1 MKRFKIRFI
10 HKALIVLAVFI
21 ASLIYFGSG
30 INERFFGNASDTVE
44 MSAATFPTIYIQVGE
59 DSYNRLHGY
68 ASNLDMMLMRETI
81 TPITSER
88 SFTVFIEENESDVKK
103 LKYEVHNTDGREIES
118 DSFTVLDSEY
128 GPKKVKIDLK
138 ETYKSGQEYIVKITL
153 ITNQSKRIY
162 YYTRFKM
169 YDNGHISEK
178 LEFVKDFHRIL
189 LEGDIVEKEG
199 LKKYL
204 ESSRKTDNTSFANV
218 SIKSSFNL
226 VTWGDLSPEC
236 IWEELP
242 TFHEFYEG
250 LATIELKSYMK
261 AQTGDGTEY
270 YVVKENFRFQ
280 YTEKRVYL
288 YNYDRTME
296 TVYDITNTS
305 LIRDEFKLGISK
317 EDRIRTAASP
327 SQKYMAFVYG
337 RELYTY
343 DIDKNFMTCAFSFK
357 TGNEVQLG
365 DLSRELYDQHDIRL
379 IKVHDNGNVDFLVY
393 GYMNRGEYEGRVGML
408 LYRYIA
414 SGKRIE
420 EQMYIPVNTTFQ
432 LLDADF
438 EDFVYLS
445 DKDVLYFSL
454 YDAIYSYD
462 LTTKKLETIA
472 EDVPSDNLVFCEED
486 AYIAW
491 QDARSDL
498 EAKRIYM
505 IDLIDGSQRE
515 IKAPLGENIRLLG
528 RINNNI
534 VYAFAK
540 QTDIALL
547 PDGSRMQPA
556 YRLFIENVQGEILK
570 DYSEAG
576 SYIDSIEF
584 DNNKITLK
592 RLAKKAQDVLAYEAA
607 DEDTIMNRYV
617 EAVDPVSITK
627 RVTDKTL
634 TEYYVTVPENVKI
647 ESVPGLTKAANSVID
662 FDTTARLTEPE
673 NREGIFY
680 SYCYGEVLNTSL
692 KVSETIK
699 TADVRVGTV
708 INREGRLIWERGI
721 KAARSTITG
730 LTLVKAGDGLDS
742 AQAAMKTLLLN
753 KNIDADTSS
762 WSVEAQSVSD
772 WLQDRMRSVVLD
784 LSGAELD
791 EVLYYVYKSRPVI
804 GFKADGNAVVI
815 TAYDAASVTVYEPV
829 KDKTVKYSIRE
840 AIAMFEAGGNRF
852 VSYAE

>member
-1 MKRFKIRFI
+1 MKRLRFKFI

-59 DSYNRLHGY
+59 EQYNRLHGY
-68 ASNLDMMLMRETI
+68 ASNLDMMLMRETV

-88 SFTVFIEENESDVKK
+88 SFTVFIEENECDVKK
-103 LKYEVHNTDGREIES
+103 LKYEVHNTDSREIES
-118 DSFTVLDSEY
+118 DSFTVLDSES
-128 GPKKVKIDLK
+128 GPKKVRIDLK

-178 LEFVKDFHRIL
+178 LEFVRDFHRTL

-226 VTWGDLSPEC
+226 VTWGDLAPEVV
-236 IWEELP
+236 WDELP

-261 AQTGDGTEY
+261 AETGDGTEY

-296 TVYDITNTS
+296 TVYDVTNTS

-317 EDRIRTAASP
+317 DDRIRTEASP

-357 TGNEVQLG
+357 GGSG

-379 IKVHDNGNVDFLVY
+379 IKVHDNGNVDFIVY
-393 GYMNRGEYEGRVGML
+393 GYMNRGEYEGRVGMV

-432 LLDADF
+432 LLEADF

-462 LTTKKLETIA
+462 LTTKKLDTIA
-472 EDVPSDNLVFCEED
+472 HDVPADNLVFCDED

-491 QDARSDL
+491 QDARSNL
-498 EAKRIYM
+498 EAENIFM
-505 IDLIDGSQRE
+505 ISLLDGSQRR
-515 IKAPLGENIRLLG
+515 IKAPAGESIRLLG

-534 VYAFAK
+534 VYAYAK
-540 QTDIALL
+540 KSDIVLL
-547 PDGSRMQPA
+547 PDGNRMQPA
-556 YRLFIENVQGEILK
+556 YRLFIENADGQILK
-570 DYSEAG
+570 DYSEDG
-576 SYIDSIEF
+576 FYIDSIEF
-584 DNNKITLK
+584 DNNKITIK
-592 RLAKKAQDVLAYEAA
+592 RLTKTAGETFVYEAA

-617 EAVDPVSITK
+617 EIVKPVSITK

-634 TEYYVTVPENVKI
+634 TEYYVTLPENTRI
-647 ESVPGLTKAANSVID
+647 ESIPGLAKASASVID

-673 NREGIFY
+673 NREWIFY
-680 SYCYGEVLNTSL
+680 SYCYGQVLNTSL
-692 KVSETIK
+692 AVSETIK
-699 TADVRVGTV
+699 SADVNVGTV

-721 KAARSTITG
+721 KAARSSITG
-730 LTLVKAGDGLDS
+730 LTLVKAGDGLDPV
-742 AQAAMKTLLLN
+742 QAAMRTLLLH
-753 KNIDADTSS
+753 KNIDADTSQWNAEDS
-762 WSVEAQSVSD
+762 SVSK
-772 WLQDRMRSVVLD
+772 WLQNRMKSVILD
-784 LSGAELD
+784 LSGADLD

-804 GFKADGNAVVI
+804 GFKSDGSAVVI
-815 TAYDAASVTVYEPV
+815 TAYDAASVTVYEPAR
-829 KDKTVKYSIRE
+829 DRTVKYSLKE
-840 AIAMFEAGGNRF
+840 AVAMFEAGGNRF

>member
-1 MKRFKIRFI
+1 MKKFKFKFI
-10 HKALIVLAVFI
+10 HKALIVLIVFI

-44 MSAATFPTIYIQVGE
+44 MSAATFPTIYMQVGE
-59 DSYNRLHGY
+59 NTYNRLHGY

-118 DSFTVLDSEY
+118 DSFTVLDSEN

-169 YDNGHISEK
+169 YDNGHIAEK
-178 LEFVKDFHRIL
+178 LEFVQDFHRIL
-189 LEGDIVEKEG
+189 LEGDIVEKES

-204 ESSRKTDNTSFANV
+204 ESSRKADNTSFANV

-226 VTWGDLSPEC
+226 VTWGDLSPEV

-317 EDRIRTAASP
+317 DDRIRTGVSP

-357 TGNEVQLG
+357 SGSG
-365 DLSRELYDQHDIRL
+365 DMSRELYDQHDIRL

-432 LLDADF
+432 LLEADF

-454 YDAIYSYD
+454 YDVIYSYD
-462 LTTKKLETIA
+462 LTTRKLEKIA
-472 EDVPSDNLVFCEED
+472 EDVPADNLVFCGED
-486 AYIAW
+486 GYIAW

-498 EAKRIYM
+498 EAENIYM
-505 IDLIDGSQRE
+505 IDLLDGSQRR
-515 IKAPLGENIRLLG
+515 IKAPSGENIRLLG

-534 VYAFAK
+534 VYAYAK
-540 QTDIALL
+540 RSDIAQL

-556 YRLFIENVQGEILK
+556 YRLFIENADGEILK
-570 DYSEAG
+570 DYSETG

-592 RLAKKAQDVLAYEAA
+592 RLVKKNSDVLSYEAA

-617 EAVDPVSITK
+617 EAADPVSITK

-634 TEYYVTVPENVKI
+634 TEYYVTVPENTRI
-647 ESVPGLTKAANSVID
+647 ESVPGLTKAAASVID

-692 KVSETIK
+692 AVSETIR
-699 TADVRVGTV
+699 TADVYVGTV

-721 KAARSTITG
+721 KAARSSITG
-730 LTLVKAGDGLDS
+730 LTLIKADSTLDS
-742 AQAAMKTLLLN
+742 TQAAMKILLMH
-753 KNIDADTSS
+753 KNIDADTSQ
-762 WSVEAQSVSD
+762 WSAGNSSVSE
-772 WLQDRMRSVVLD
+772 WLQSKMRSVVLD
-784 LSGAELD
+784 LSGADLD

-804 GFKADGNAVVI
+804 GFKADGTAVVI
-815 TAYDAASVTVYEPV
+815 TGYDAASVTVYEPA
-829 KDKTVKYSIRE
+829 KDKTVKYSLRE
-840 AIAMFEAGGNRF
+840 AIAMFEAGGNIF